1 MTKKDWFRLKRY
13 PHIGTPLVPSDRN
26 WVYDYVKNPDKIK
39 SHAFF
44 PFIHKTITV
53 RKFRREKQPDGSRSE
68 FRKPSQKVRHIYY
81 ANHLDSNI
89 YGFYANKLSSAYEAR
104 LRELELEDCVT
115 AYRRIPLN
123 PANPKSRNKCN
134 IDFASEVF
142 EFIKGSGND
151 ELVAITFD
159 IKSFFD
165 NLNHKYLKKAWRG
178 VVGKGLDLDDDHYNV
193 FRNIT
198 KFSFVEERD
207 IFSEFKNEIIIET
220 KSKLQK
226 KGKVTRRKYLK
237 NRGAVAFC
245 TKDVISDRIREKNL
259 IKSNK
264 YSDSSR
270 GQLREKGIPQG
281 SPISSVL
288 ANIYLLNFDHEIN
301 TLIKQFNG
309 MYRRYSDDM
318 VVVCE
323 AQYEQAVIDL
333 LNFEIGKCQL
343 CFQSD
348 KTQVFRF
355 SKIENR
361 YNCQEKNLQTGSL
374 QSNTKFEYLGF
385 SFDGKHTYLKTAS
398 LASYYRKLKRSVR
411 RGKFFSRFG
420 NEKNRQEI
428 FKRRLYKKYTYL
440 GAGRKRVYKRDPLH
454 SNRWK
459 VSHKYDWGNY
469 ISYAGMAAN
478 IIPDNKIA
486 SQVSRHWKK
495 VHALL
500 KA

>member
-1 MTKKDWFRLKRY
+1 M
-13 PHIGTPLVPSDRN
+13 
-26 WVYDYVKNPDKIK
+26 
-39 SHAFF
+39 
-44 PFIHKTITV
+44 
-53 RKFRREKQPDGSRSE
+53 
-68 FRKPSQKVRHIYY
+68 
-81 ANHLDSNI
+81 
-89 YGFYANKLSSAYEAR
+89 
-104 LRELELEDCVT
+104 
-115 AYRRIPLN
+115 
-123 PANPKSRNKCN
+123 
-134 IDFASEVF
+134 
-142 EFIKGSGND
+142 
-151 ELVAITFD
+151 
-159 IKSFFD
+159 
-165 NLNHKYLKKAWRG
+165 
-178 VVGKGLDLDDDHYNV
+178 
-193 FRNIT
+193 
-198 KFSFVEERD
+198 
-207 IFSEFKNEIIIET
+207 
-220 KSKLQK
+220 
-226 KGKVTRRKYLK
+226 K